1 MANNTDIVKEI
12 EEAVEKLVDI
22 YEEDDPK
29 CDFGVYR
36 MRTGKVVGD
45 TISTLQRARDAL
57 RWIPIEEWS
66 RPTKESNHYEVTVL
80 TDIERRTMGRRIL
93 FWNAVTG
100 RWHDLDDQ
108 AMRYPTRYPVVAVKE
123 PSAPYTPEEK

>member
-1 MANNTDIVKEI
+1 MTNELVKEI

-45 TISTLQRARDAL
+45 TISTLQRAREAL
-57 RWIPIEEWS
+57 SWIPVSERLPEKSGNYRTTIGVQPLWASGILAMLSFTYYDSTKKEWKS
-66 RPTKESNHYEVTVL
+66 TDNVL
-80 TDIERRTMGRRIL
+80 AWMKNPPYL
-93 FWNAVTG
+93 
-100 RWHDLDDQ
+100 
-108 AMRYPTRYPVVAVKE
+108 
-123 PSAPYTPEEK
+123 YTPEEK